1 MEPILLSRQAYMAIA
16 RSLADNSSPQSAPQ
30 ALDRC
35 GSAST
40 LFGMRIE
47 ICSALPTR
55 FECAS
60 CEGTGE
66 GETST
71 YCRGCR
77 GAGEIEAVGT
87 TGDSLITRAL
97 PRKFEPAFPSGIVA
111 QPKLCRGLV

>member
-1 MEPILLSRQAYMAIA
+1 MEPILLSRQAYMAVA
-16 RSLADNSSPQSAPQ
+16 RSLADNSSPQS
-30 ALDRC
+30 LDRC

-40 LFGMRIE
+40 LFGIRIE

-66 GETST
+66 GESST

-87 TGDSLITRAL
+87 TGESLITRAL
-97 PRKFEPAFPSGIVA
+97 TRKFEPAFPSGIVA